1 MIVVK
6 LFGGLGNQLFQYAF
20 GKKLSLKTNQK
31 LYLEIEHGFKNDPYE
46 RSYNLSPFNVQEN
59 LLKNDPISRDMDH
72 LSIDKKH
79 WQGKIKNYLLGLK
92 RSHWQSIIE
101 KNLEYDDSIEA
112 TKKHSYLDGYWQS
125 EKYFN
130 DVRDEIIQ
138 DIQLKAPLQNE
149 NALISKKMSEVV
161 SVSLHIRRMHGVE
174 LPGQHHHK
182 IHGGL
187 DFAYYQRAIEM
198 IAAQHP
204 NLELFVFSDDIKWAK
219 ENFKSHF
226 PVEFMSQNDDAHNY
240 LDLILMS
247 HCKHQIIANSTF
259 SWWGAWL
266 NQNLEKIVIAPQM
279 WFVDQKMNAQT
290 RDLIPSNWLRI

>member
-31 LYLEIEHGFKNDPYE
+31 LYLEIESGFKNDPYQ
-46 RSYNLSPFNVQEN
+46 RNYNLSPFKVQEN
-59 LLKNDPISRDMDH
+59 LLKNDPISMDMHH

-79 WQGKIKNYLLGLK
+79 WQGTIKNYLLGLK
-92 RSHWQSIIE
+92 RYNWQLIRE
-101 KNLEYDDSIEA
+101 KNLEYDASIEVI
-112 TKKHSYLDGYWQS
+112 KKHSYLDGFWQS
-125 EKYFN
+125 ENYFK
-130 DVRDEIIQ
+130 DVREEILQ
-138 DIQLKAPLQNE
+138 DFQLKASLKNE

-161 SVSLHIRRMHGVE
+161 SVSLHIRRVHGVE

-187 DFAYYQRAIEM
+187 DFAYYQKAINI
-198 IAAQHP
+198 IADQHP
-204 NLELFVFSDDIKWAK
+204 NLELFVFSDDIEWAK
-219 ENFKSHF
+219 ENFKSRF

-240 LDLILMS
+240 LDLVLMS

-259 SWWGAWL
+259 SWWAAWL
-266 NQNLEKIVIAPQM
+266 NQNPEKIVIAPKM
-279 WFVDQKMNAQT
+279 WFVDQEMNAQT
-290 RDLIPSNWLRI
+290 QDLIPSDWLRI

>member
-20 GKKLSLKTNQK
+20 GKKISLKTNQK
-31 LYLEIEHGFKNDPYE
+31 LYLEMEYGFKNDPYR
-46 RSYNLSPFNVQEN
+46 RSYNLSPFSIQEN
-59 LLKNDPISRDMDH
+59 LLKNDPISIDLDH

-79 WQGKIKNYLLGLK
+79 WQGKIKNYLIGLK
-92 RSHWQSIIE
+92 RHDWHLIRE
-101 KNLEYDDSIEA
+101 KNLEYDDSIEVK
-112 TKKHSYLDGYWQS
+112 TKHAYLDGYWQS
-125 EKYFN
+125 ENYFK

-149 NALISKKMSEVV
+149 NAKISKKMSEVT
-161 SVSLHIRRMHGVE
+161 SVSLHIRRTHGIE
-174 LPGQHHHK
+174 MAGKIHHK

-187 DFAYYQRAIEM
+187 DLDYYQRAIEM
-198 IAAQHP
+198 IASKHP

-219 ENFKSHF
+219 ENFKSNF
-226 PVEFMSQNDDAHNY
+226 PTEFMSQNDDAHNY

-266 NQNLEKIVIAPQM
+266 NQNPEKVVIAPNM
-279 WFVDQKMNAQT
+279 WFVDQEMNAQT
-290 RDLIPSNWLRI
+290 KDLIPTEWLRI

>member
-31 LYLEIEHGFKNDPYE
+31 LYLEIESGFKNDPYQ
-46 RSYNLSPFNVQEN
+46 RSYNLSPFNIQEN
-59 LLKNDPISRDMDH
+59 LFKNDPIS
-72 LSIDKKH
+72 IDLENLKIEKKH

-92 RSHWQSIIE
+92 RHHWHLITE
-101 KNLEYDDSIEA
+101 KNLEYNASIEA
-112 TKKHSYLDGYWQS
+112 IKKHSYLDGFWQS
-125 EKYFN
+125 ENYFK
-130 DVRDEIIQ
+130 DVREEILQ
-138 DIQLKAPLQNE
+138 EFQLKSPLKNE

-161 SVSLHIRRMHGVE
+161 SVSLHIRRMHGIE

-187 DFAYYQRAIEM
+187 DLAYFQKAID
-198 IAAQHP
+198 ILAAQHP
-204 NLELFVFSDDIKWAK
+204 NLELFVFSDDIEWAK
-219 ENFKSHF
+219 ENFQSRF

-266 NQNLEKIVIAPQM
+266 NQNPEKIVIAPKM

-290 RDLIPSNWLRI
+290 KDLIPKDWLRI

>member
-31 LYLEIEHGFKNDPYE
+31 LYLEIESGFKNDPYL
-46 RSYNLSPFNVQEN
+46 RNYNLSPFDVQEN
-59 LLKNDPISRDMDH
+59 LLKNDPISRDMHH

-92 RSHWQSIIE
+92 RSHWQSITE

-130 DVRDEIIQ
+130 DVRDVIIQ

>member
-31 LYLEIEHGFKNDPYE
+31 LYLEIESGFKNDSYQ
-46 RSYNLSPFNVQEN
+46 RSYNLSPFKVQEN
-59 LLKNDPISRDMDH
+59 LLKNDPISLDMHH

-79 WQGKIKNYLLGLK
+79 WQGKVKNYLLGLK
-92 RSHWQSIIE
+92 RYNWQLIRE
-101 KNLEYDDSIEA
+101 KNLEYDASIEA
-112 TKKHSYLDGYWQS
+112 IKKHSYLDGFWQS
-125 EKYFN
+125 ENYFK
-130 DVRDEIIQ
+130 DVREEILKEF
-138 DIQLKAPLQNE
+138 QLKAPLKNE

-161 SVSLHIRRMHGVE
+161 SVSLHIRRMHGLE

-187 DFAYYQRAIEM
+187 DFAYYQKAID
-198 IAAQHP
+198 IVAAQHP
-204 NLELFVFSDDIKWAK
+204 NLELFVFSDDIEWAK
-219 ENFKSHF
+219 ENFKSRF

-266 NQNLEKIVIAPQM
+266 NQNPEKIVIAPKI
-279 WFVDQKMNAQT
+279 WFVDQEMNAQT
-290 RDLIPSNWLRI
+290 RDLIPRDWLRI

>member
-31 LYLEIEHGFKNDPYE
+31 LYLEIESGFKNDPYQ
-46 RSYNLSPFNVQEN
+46 RNYNLSPFKVQEN
-59 LLKNDPISRDMDH
+59 LLKNDPISMDMHH

-79 WQGKIKNYLLGLK
+79 WQGTIKNYLLGLK
-92 RSHWQSIIE
+92 RYNWQLIRE
-101 KNLEYDDSIEA
+101 KNLEYDASIEVI
-112 TKKHSYLDGYWQS
+112 KKHSYLDGFWQS
-125 EKYFN
+125 ENYFK
-130 DVRDEIIQ
+130 DVREEILQ
-138 DIQLKAPLQNE
+138 EFQLKALLKNE

-161 SVSLHIRRMHGVE
+161 SVSLHIRRVHGVE

-187 DFAYYQRAIEM
+187 DFAYYQKAIDI

-204 NLELFVFSDDIKWAK
+204 NLELFVFSDDIEWAK
-219 ENFKSHF
+219 ENFKSRF

-240 LDLILMS
+240 LDLVLMS

-259 SWWGAWL
+259 SWWAAWL
-266 NQNLEKIVIAPQM
+266 NQNPEKIVIAPKM
-279 WFVDQKMNAQT
+279 WFVDQEMNAQT
-290 RDLIPSNWLRI
+290 KDLIPSDWLRI

>member
-31 LYLEIEHGFKNDPYE
+31 LYLEIESGFKNDPYQ
-46 RSYNLSPFNVQEN
+46 RNYNLSPFKVQEN
-59 LLKNDPISRDMDH
+59 LLKNDPISMDMHH

-79 WQGKIKNYLLGLK
+79 WQGTIKNYLLGLK
-92 RSHWQSIIE
+92 RHHWQLIRE
-101 KNLEYDDSIEA
+101 KNLEYDASIEVI
-112 TKKHSYLDGYWQS
+112 KKHSYLDGFWQS
-125 EKYFN
+125 ENYFK
-130 DVRDEIIQ
+130 DVREEILQ
-138 DIQLKAPLQNE
+138 DFQLKASLKNE

-161 SVSLHIRRMHGVE
+161 SVSLHIRRVHGVE

-187 DFAYYQRAIEM
+187 DFAYYQKAIDI

-204 NLELFVFSDDIKWAK
+204 NLELFVFSDDIEWAK
-219 ENFKSHF
+219 ENFKSRF

-240 LDLILMS
+240 LDLVLMS

-259 SWWGAWL
+259 SWWAAWL
-266 NQNLEKIVIAPQM
+266 NQNPEKIVIAPKM
-279 WFVDQKMNAQT
+279 WFVDQEMNAQT
-290 RDLIPSNWLRI
+290 KDLIPSDWLRI